1 MVIILILTENW
12 LIKKQNYLFSPVRAI
27 LYQHDHLYHIHFGV
41 MNAGFYMN
49 LEHIYLL

>member
-12 LIKKQNYLFSPVRAI
+12 LIKKNYLFSPVRAI